1 MRFSCESCKAQLQI
15 ADEKVRGRRLIVRC
29 KRCGAKIGLVDP
41 LFSASPPRV
50 IEAAPTGPASD
61 TESTRAMDDDVLE
74 RALQASR
81 AGDGSANGSP
91 LTQRFAAPAAP
102 LPANPAVWF
111 AMLQGKQ
118 TGPLTRAELETRA
131 NEGEVGPRT
140 YIWCE
145 GMESWQ
151 RAQEVLELTEMFPP
165 LPAPP
170 ARSPARSSKSS
181 AAAAQPRPANPQP
194 LPAQMTSAAEPTTLV
209 AGAAQIAFDAAQ
221 AEESALDLGRRAAT
235 GPSSKEEPLAEASR
249 PATPV
254 VPRALMFESAAR
266 AHEQGP
272 FMVFF
277 LALTALAAAGVAL
290 WIVLGSSPRK
300 SEAPPPTAIGLT
312 ADQVRRKLD
321 EHKPALQ
328 DCVDDARRH
337 DPDLQV
343 GTIRV
348 ATTIAP
354 SGQVTE
360 ARIDRQSVDESPLGV
375 CLKRATR
382 KIVFPQFSG
391 AAFDVEI
398 PISVGAG
405 R

>member
-50 IEAAPTGPASD
+50 VEAAPAGPASD

-118 TGPLTRAELETRA
+118 TGPLTRAELEARA
-131 NEGEVGPRT
+131 DEGEVGPRT

-165 LPAPP
+165 LPASP
-170 ARSPARSSKSS
+170 ARSPARSSKSP
-181 AAAAQPRPANPQP
+181 AAAAQPRLANPQP
-194 LPAQMTSAAEPTTLV
+194 AQMTFAAEPTTLV
-209 AGAAQIAFDAAQ
+209 AGAAQIASDAAQ
-221 AEESALDLGRRAAT
+221 AEESA
-235 GPSSKEEPLAEASR
+235 
-249 PATPV
+249 ATPV
-254 VPRALMFESAAR
+254 VARAPMFESAAR
-266 AHEQGP
+266 EHEQGP

-300 SEAPPPTAIGLT
+300 SEASPPTAIGLT

-321 EHKPALQ
+321 ENKPALQ
-328 DCVDDARRH
+328 GCVDDALHR
-337 DPDLQV
+337 DPNLRV
-343 GTIRV
+343 GKIHV

-354 SGQVTE
+354 SGQVTA
-360 ARIDRQSVDESPLGV
+360 ARIDRQMVDESPLGA
-375 CLKRATR
+375 CLKQATQ
-382 KIVFPQFSG
+382 KIVFPKFSG
-391 AAFDVEI
+391 VAFDVDI
-398 PISVGAG
+398 PISVSA
-405 R
+405 RE

>member
-50 IEAAPTGPASD
+50 VEAAPAGPASD
-61 TESTRAMDDDVLE
+61 TASTRAMDDDVLE

-81 AGDGSANGSP
+81 AVDGSANGSP

-118 TGPLTRAELETRA
+118 TGPLTRAELEARA
-131 NEGEVGPRT
+131 DEGEVGPRT

-165 LPAPP
+165 LPASP

-194 LPAQMTSAAEPTTLV
+194 AQMTFAAEPTTLV
-209 AGAAQIAFDAAQ
+209 AGAAQIASDAAQ
-221 AEESALDLGRRAAT
+221 AEESA
-235 GPSSKEEPLAEASR
+235 
-249 PATPV
+249 ATPV
-254 VPRALMFESAAR
+254 VARAPMFESAAR
-266 AHEQGP
+266 EHEQGP

-300 SEAPPPTAIGLT
+300 SEASPPTAIGLT

-321 EHKPALQ
+321 ENKPALQ
-328 DCVDDARRH
+328 GCVDDALHR
-337 DPDLQV
+337 DPNLRV
-343 GTIRV
+343 GKIHV

-354 SGQVTE
+354 SGQVTA
-360 ARIDRQSVDESPLGV
+360 ARIDRQMVDESPLGA
-375 CLKRATR
+375 CLKQATQ

-391 AAFDVEI
+391 VAFDVDI
-398 PISVGAG
+398 PISVSA
-405 R
+405 RE

>member
-50 IEAAPTGPASD
+50 VEAAPAGPASD

-118 TGPLTRAELETRA
+118 TGPLTRAELEARA
-131 NEGEVGPRT
+131 DEGEVGPRT

-151 RAQEVLELTEMFPP
+151 RAQEVLELAEMFPP
-165 LPAPP
+165 LPASP
-170 ARSPARSSKSS
+170 ARSPARSSKSP
-181 AAAAQPRPANPQP
+181 AAAAQPRLANPQP
-194 LPAQMTSAAEPTTLV
+194 AQMTFAAEPTTLV
-209 AGAAQIAFDAAQ
+209 AGAAQIASDAAQ
-221 AEESALDLGRRAAT
+221 AEESA
-235 GPSSKEEPLAEASR
+235 
-249 PATPV
+249 ATPV
-254 VPRALMFESAAR
+254 VARAPMFESAAR
-266 AHEQGP
+266 EHEQGP

-300 SEAPPPTAIGLT
+300 SEASPPTAIGLT

-321 EHKPALQ
+321 ENKPALQ
-328 DCVDDARRH
+328 GCVDDALHR
-337 DPDLQV
+337 DPNLRV
-343 GTIRV
+343 GKIHV

-354 SGQVTE
+354 SGQVTA
-360 ARIDRQSVDESPLGV
+360 ARIDRQMVDESPLGA
-375 CLKRATR
+375 CLKQATQ

-391 AAFDVEI
+391 VAFDVDI
-398 PISVGAG
+398 PISVSA
-405 R
+405 RE

>member
-1 MRFSCESCKAQLQI
+1 MQFSCDSCKAQLQI

-29 KRCGAKIGLVDP
+29 KRCGAKIAIADP
-41 LFSASPPRV
+41 LLSPSPPRV
-50 IEAAPTGPASD
+50 VEAAPTRPAKD
-61 TESTRAMDDDVLE
+61 PESTRAMDSDVLE

-131 NEGEVGPRT
+131 HEGEVGPRT
-140 YIWCE
+140 YIWWE

-151 RAQEVLELTEMFPP
+151 RAQ
-165 LPAPP
+165 
-170 ARSPARSSKSS
+170 
-181 AAAAQPRPANPQP
+181 
-194 LPAQMTSAAEPTTLV
+194 
-209 AGAAQIAFDAAQ
+209 
-221 AEESALDLGRRAAT
+221 DLGRRAAT

-277 LALTALAAAGVAL
+277 LVLTALAAAGVAL
-290 WIVLGSSPRK
+290 WIVLGSSPRR

-321 EHKPALQ
+321 ENKPALQ
-328 DCVDDARRH
+328 ECVDDALRR
-337 DPDLQV
+337 DPNLRV
-343 GTIRV
+343 GKIHV

-354 SGQVTE
+354 SCQVTA
-360 ARIDRQSVDESPLGV
+360 ARIDRQMVDESPLGA
-375 CLKRATR
+375 CLKQATQ

-391 AAFDVEI
+391 VAFDVDI
-398 PISVGAG
+398 PISVSA
-405 R
+405 RE

>member
-118 TGPLTRAELETRA
+118 TGPLTRAELEARA
-131 NEGEVGPRT
+131 DEGEVGPRT

-151 RAQEVLELTEMFPP
+151 RAQEVLELAEMFPP
-165 LPAPP
+165 LPASP
-170 ARSPARSSKSS
+170 ARSPARSSKSP
-181 AAAAQPRPANPQP
+181 AAAAQPRLANPQP
-194 LPAQMTSAAEPTTLV
+194 AQMTFAAEPTTLV
-209 AGAAQIAFDAAQ
+209 AGAAQIASDAAQ
-221 AEESALDLGRRAAT
+221 AEESA
-235 GPSSKEEPLAEASR
+235 
-249 PATPV
+249 ATPV
-254 VPRALMFESAAR
+254 VARAPMFESAAR
-266 AHEQGP
+266 EHEQGP

-300 SEAPPPTAIGLT
+300 SEASPPTAIGLT

-321 EHKPALQ
+321 ENKPALQ
-328 DCVDDARRH
+328 GCVDDALHR
-337 DPDLQV
+337 DPNLRV
-343 GTIRV
+343 GKIHV

-354 SGQVTE
+354 SGQVTA
-360 ARIDRQSVDESPLGV
+360 ARIDRQMVDESPLGA
-375 CLKRATR
+375 CLKQATQ
-382 KIVFPQFSG
+382 KIVFPKFSG
-391 AAFDVEI
+391 VAFDVDI
-398 PISVGAG
+398 PISVSA
-405 R
+405 RE

>member
-50 IEAAPTGPASD
+50 VEAAPAGPASD

-118 TGPLTRAELETRA
+118 TGPLTRAELEARA
-131 NEGEVGPRT
+131 DEGEVGPRT

-151 RAQEVLELTEMFPP
+151 RAQEVLELAEMFPP
-165 LPAPP
+165 LPASP
-170 ARSPARSSKSS
+170 ARSPARSSKSP
-181 AAAAQPRPANPQP
+181 AAAAQPRLANPQP
-194 LPAQMTSAAEPTTLV
+194 AQMTFAAEPTTLV
-209 AGAAQIAFDAAQ
+209 AGAAQIASDAAQ
-221 AEESALDLGRRAAT
+221 AEESA
-235 GPSSKEEPLAEASR
+235 
-249 PATPV
+249 ATPV
-254 VPRALMFESAAR
+254 VARAPMFESAR

-300 SEAPPPTAIGLT
+300 SEASPPTAIGLT

-321 EHKPALQ
+321 ENKPALQ
-328 DCVDDARRH
+328 GCVDDALHR
-337 DPDLQV
+337 DPNLRV
-343 GTIRV
+343 GKIHV

-354 SGQVTE
+354 SGQVTA
-360 ARIDRQSVDESPLGV
+360 ARIDRQMVDESPLGA
-375 CLKRATR
+375 CLKQATQ
-382 KIVFPQFSG
+382 KIVFPKFSG
-391 AAFDVEI
+391 VAFDVDI
-398 PISVGAG
+398 PISVSA
-405 R
+405 RE

>member
-1 MRFSCESCKAQLQI
+1 
-15 ADEKVRGRRLIVRC
+15 
-29 KRCGAKIGLVDP
+29 
-41 LFSASPPRV
+41 
-50 IEAAPTGPASD
+50 
-61 TESTRAMDDDVLE
+61 
-74 RALQASR
+74 
-81 AGDGSANGSP
+81 
-91 LTQRFAAPAAP
+91 
-102 LPANPAVWF
+102 
-111 AMLQGKQ
+111 MLQGKQ

-321 EHKPALQ
+321 ENKPALQ
-328 DCVDDARRH
+328 ECVDDALRR
-337 DPDLQV
+337 DPNLRV
-343 GTIRV
+343 GKIHV

-354 SGQVTE
+354 SGQVTA
-360 ARIDRQSVDESPLGV
+360 ARIDRQMVDESPLGA
-375 CLKRATR
+375 CLKQATQ

-391 AAFDVEI
+391 VAFDVDI
-398 PISVGAG
+398 PISVSA
-405 R
+405 RE

>member
-29 KRCGAKIGLVDP
+29 KRCGAKIAIADP
-41 LFSASPPRV
+41 LLSPSPPRV
-50 IEAAPTGPASD
+50 VEAAPTRPAKD
-61 TESTRAMDDDVLE
+61 PESTRAMDSDVLE

-194 LPAQMTSAAEPTTLV
+194 LPAQMTSAGERSPAADRDRPDRRPGAPQARREQ
-209 AGAAQIAFDAAQ
+209 AGAA
-221 AEESALDLGRRAAT
+221 GVRRRRA
-235 GPSSKEEPLAEASR
+235 PPR
-249 PATPV
+249 PQP
-254 VPRALMFESAAR
+254 AR
-266 AHEQGP
+266 
-272 FMVFF
+272 
-277 LALTALAAAGVAL
+277 
-290 WIVLGSSPRK
+290 R
-300 SEAPPPTAIGLT
+300 
-312 ADQVRRKLD
+312 
-321 EHKPALQ
+321 Q
-328 DCVDDARRH
+328 DPRRH
-337 DPDLQV
+337 DDC
-343 GTIRV
+343 
-348 ATTIAP
+348 AP
-354 SGQVTE
+354 GSG
-360 ARIDRQSVDESPLGV
+360 DR
-375 CLKRATR
+375 
-382 KIVFPQFSG
+382 G
-391 AAFDVEI
+391 ADRSADGRRE
-398 PISVGAG
+398 PAG
-405 R
+405 RLPEAGDAEDRLPPVLRRGVRRGHPHLRQCPGVELRDVLPRRGRS

>member
-50 IEAAPTGPASD
+50 VEAAPAGPASD

-118 TGPLTRAELETRA
+118 TGPLTRAELEARA
-131 NEGEVGPRT
+131 DEGEVGPRT

-165 LPAPP
+165 LPASP

-194 LPAQMTSAAEPTTLV
+194 AQMTFAAESTTLV
-209 AGAAQIAFDAAQ
+209 AGAAQIASDAAQ
-221 AEESALDLGRRAAT
+221 AEESA
-235 GPSSKEEPLAEASR
+235 
-249 PATPV
+249 ATPV
-254 VPRALMFESAAR
+254 VARAPMFESAAR
-266 AHEQGP
+266 EHEQGP

-300 SEAPPPTAIGLT
+300 SEASPPTAIGLT

-321 EHKPALQ
+321 ENKPALQ
-328 DCVDDARRH
+328 GCVDDALRR
-337 DPDLQV
+337 DPNLRV
-343 GTIRV
+343 GKIHV

-354 SGQVTE
+354 SGQVTA
-360 ARIDRQSVDESPLGV
+360 ARIDRQMVDESPLGA
-375 CLKRATR
+375 CLKQATQ

-391 AAFDVEI
+391 VAFDVDI
-398 PISVGAG
+398 PISVSA
-405 R
+405 RE

>member
-15 ADEKVRGRRLIVRC
+15 ADEKVRGRRLIVRF

-50 IEAAPTGPASD
+50 VEAAPAWPASD
-61 TESTRAMDDDVLE
+61 TETTRVMDDDVLE
-74 RALQASR
+74 RSLQASR

-118 TGPLTRAELETRA
+118 TGPLTRAELEARA
-131 NEGEVGPRT
+131 DEGEVGPRT

-151 RAQEVLELTEMFPP
+151 RAQEVLELAEMFPP
-165 LPAPP
+165 LPASP
-170 ARSPARSSKSS
+170 ARSPARSSKSP
-181 AAAAQPRPANPQP
+181 AAAAQPRLANPQP
-194 LPAQMTSAAEPTTLV
+194 AQMTFAAEPTTLV
-209 AGAAQIAFDAAQ
+209 AGAAQIASDAAQ
-221 AEESALDLGRRAAT
+221 AEESA
-235 GPSSKEEPLAEASR
+235 
-249 PATPV
+249 ATPV
-254 VPRALMFESAAR
+254 VARAPMFESAAR
-266 AHEQGP
+266 EHEQGP

-300 SEAPPPTAIGLT
+300 SEASPPTAIGLT

-321 EHKPALQ
+321 ENKPALQ
-328 DCVDDARRH
+328 GCVDDALHR
-337 DPDLQV
+337 DPNLRV
-343 GTIRV
+343 GKIHV

-354 SGQVTE
+354 SGQVTA
-360 ARIDRQSVDESPLGV
+360 ARIDRQMVDESPLGA
-375 CLKRATR
+375 CLKQATQ
-382 KIVFPQFSG
+382 KIVFPKFSG
-391 AAFDVEI
+391 VAFDVDI
-398 PISVGAG
+398 PISVSA
-405 R
+405 RE

>member
-50 IEAAPTGPASD
+50 VEAAPAWPASD
-61 TESTRAMDDDVLE
+61 TETTRVMDDDVLE
-74 RALQASR
+74 RSLQASR

-118 TGPLTRAELETRA
+118 TGPLTRAELEARA
-131 NEGEVGPRT
+131 DEGEVGPRT

-151 RAQEVLELTEMFPP
+151 RAQEVLELAEMFPP
-165 LPAPP
+165 LPASP
-170 ARSPARSSKSS
+170 ASWPARSSKSP
-181 AAAAQPRPANPQP
+181 AAAAQPRLANPQP
-194 LPAQMTSAAEPTTLV
+194 AQMTFAAEPTTLV
-209 AGAAQIAFDAAQ
+209 AGAAQIASDAAQ
-221 AEESALDLGRRAAT
+221 AEESA
-235 GPSSKEEPLAEASR
+235 
-249 PATPV
+249 ATPV
-254 VPRALMFESAAR
+254 VARAPMFESAAR
-266 AHEQGP
+266 EHEQGP

-300 SEAPPPTAIGLT
+300 SEASPPTAIGLT

-321 EHKPALQ
+321 ENKPALQ
-328 DCVDDARRH
+328 GCVDDALHR
-337 DPDLQV
+337 DPNLRV
-343 GTIRV
+343 GKIHV

-354 SGQVTE
+354 SGQVTA
-360 ARIDRQSVDESPLGV
+360 ARIDRQMVDESPLGA
-375 CLKRATR
+375 CLKQATQ
-382 KIVFPQFSG
+382 KIVFPKFSG
-391 AAFDVEI
+391 VAFDVDI
-398 PISVGAG
+398 PISVSA
-405 R
+405 RE

>member
-50 IEAAPTGPASD
+50 VEAAPAGPASD

-118 TGPLTRAELETRA
+118 TGPLTRAELEARA
-131 NEGEVGPRT
+131 DEGEVGPRT

-165 LPAPP
+165 LPASP
-170 ARSPARSSKSS
+170 ARSPARSSKSP
-181 AAAAQPRPANPQP
+181 AAAAQPRLANPP
-194 LPAQMTSAAEPTTLV
+194 PAQMTFAAEPTTLV
-209 AGAAQIAFDAAQ
+209 AGAAQIASDAAQ
-221 AEESALDLGRRAAT
+221 AEESA
-235 GPSSKEEPLAEASR
+235 
-249 PATPV
+249 ATPV
-254 VPRALMFESAAR
+254 VARAPMFESAR

-300 SEAPPPTAIGLT
+300 SEASPPTAIGLT

-321 EHKPALQ
+321 ENKPALQ
-328 DCVDDARRH
+328 GCVDDALHR
-337 DPDLQV
+337 DPNLRV
-343 GTIRV
+343 GKIHV

-354 SGQVTE
+354 SGQVTA
-360 ARIDRQSVDESPLGV
+360 ARIDRQMVDESPLGA
-375 CLKRATR
+375 CLKQATQ

-391 AAFDVEI
+391 VAFDVDI
-398 PISVGAG
+398 PISVSA
-405 R
+405 RE

>member
-50 IEAAPTGPASD
+50 VEAAPAGPASD

-118 TGPLTRAELETRA
+118 TGPLTRAELEARA
-131 NEGEVGPRT
+131 DEGEVGPRT

-165 LPAPP
+165 LPASP

-194 LPAQMTSAAEPTTLV
+194 AQMTFAVEPTTLV
-209 AGAAQIAFDAAQ
+209 AGAA
-221 AEESALDLGRRAAT
+221 
-235 GPSSKEEPLAEASR
+235 K
-249 PATPV
+249 PV
-254 VPRALMFESAAR
+254 VARAPMFESAR

-300 SEAPPPTAIGLT
+300 SEASPPTAIGLT

-321 EHKPALQ
+321 ENKPALQ
-328 DCVDDARRH
+328 GCVDDALRR
-337 DPDLQV
+337 DPNLRV
-343 GTIRV
+343 GKIHV

-354 SGQVTE
+354 SGQVTA
-360 ARIDRQSVDESPLGV
+360 ARIDRQMVDESPLGA
-375 CLKRATR
+375 CLKQATQ

-391 AAFDVEI
+391 VAFDVDI
-398 PISVGAG
+398 PISVSA
-405 R
+405 RE

>member
-1 MRFSCESCKAQLQI
+1 MRFSCDSCKAQLQI

-50 IEAAPTGPASD
+50 VEAAPAGPASD

-118 TGPLTRAELETRA
+118 TGPLTRAELEARA
-131 NEGEVGPRT
+131 DEGEVGPRT

-165 LPAPP
+165 LPASP

-194 LPAQMTSAAEPTTLV
+194 AQMTFAAEPTTLV
-209 AGAAQIAFDAAQ
+209 AGAAQIASDAAQ
-221 AEESALDLGRRAAT
+221 AEESA
-235 GPSSKEEPLAEASR
+235 
-249 PATPV
+249 ATPV
-254 VPRALMFESAAR
+254 VARAPMFESAAR
-266 AHEQGP
+266 EHEQGP

-300 SEAPPPTAIGLT
+300 SEASPPTAIGLT

-321 EHKPALQ
+321 ENKPALQ
-328 DCVDDARRH
+328 GCVDDALHR
-337 DPDLQV
+337 DPNLRV
-343 GTIRV
+343 GKIHV

-354 SGQVTE
+354 SGQVTA
-360 ARIDRQSVDESPLGV
+360 ARIDRQMVDESPLGA
-375 CLKRATR
+375 CLKQATQ

-391 AAFDVEI
+391 VAFDVDI
-398 PISVGAG
+398 PISVSA
-405 R
+405 RE

>member
-50 IEAAPTGPASD
+50 VEAAPAGPASD

-118 TGPLTRAELETRA
+118 TGPLTRAELEARA
-131 NEGEVGPRT
+131 DEGEVGPRT

-151 RAQEVLELTEMFPP
+151 RAQEVLELAEMFPP
-165 LPAPP
+165 LPASP
-170 ARSPARSSKSS
+170 ARSPARSSKSP
-181 AAAAQPRPANPQP
+181 AAAAQPRLANPQP
-194 LPAQMTSAAEPTTLV
+194 AQMTFAAEPTTLV
-209 AGAAQIAFDAAQ
+209 AGAAQIASDAAQ
-221 AEESALDLGRRAAT
+221 AEESA
-235 GPSSKEEPLAEASR
+235 
-249 PATPV
+249 ATPV
-254 VPRALMFESAAR
+254 VARAPMFESAAR
-266 AHEQGP
+266 EHEQGP

-300 SEAPPPTAIGLT
+300 SEASPPTAIGLT

-321 EHKPALQ
+321 ENKPALQ
-328 DCVDDARRH
+328 GCVDDALHR
-337 DPDLQV
+337 DPNLRV
-343 GTIRV
+343 GKIHV

-354 SGQVTE
+354 SGQVTA
-360 ARIDRQSVDESPLGV
+360 ARIDRQMVDESPLGA
-375 CLKRATR
+375 CLKQATQ
-382 KIVFPQFSG
+382 KIVFPKFSG
-391 AAFDVEI
+391 VAFDVDI
-398 PISVGAG
+398 PISVSA
-405 R
+405 RE

>member
-91 LTQRFAAPAAP
+91 QTQRFAAPAAP

-118 TGPLTRAELETRA
+118 TGPLTRAELEARA
-131 NEGEVGPRT
+131 DEGEVGPRT

-151 RAQEVLELTEMFPP
+151 RAQEVLELAEMFPP
-165 LPAPP
+165 LPASP
-170 ARSPARSSKSS
+170 ARSPARSSKSP
-181 AAAAQPRPANPQP
+181 AAAAQPRLANPQP
-194 LPAQMTSAAEPTTLV
+194 AQMTFAAEPTTLV
-209 AGAAQIAFDAAQ
+209 AGAAQIASDAAQ
-221 AEESALDLGRRAAT
+221 AEESA
-235 GPSSKEEPLAEASR
+235 
-249 PATPV
+249 ATPV
-254 VPRALMFESAAR
+254 VARAPMFESAAR
-266 AHEQGP
+266 EHEQGP

-300 SEAPPPTAIGLT
+300 SEASPPTAIGLT

-321 EHKPALQ
+321 ENKPALQ
-328 DCVDDARRH
+328 GCVDDALHR
-337 DPDLQV
+337 DPNLRV
-343 GTIRV
+343 GKIHV

-354 SGQVTE
+354 SGQVTA
-360 ARIDRQSVDESPLGV
+360 ARIDRQMVDESPLGA
-375 CLKRATR
+375 CLKQATQ
-382 KIVFPQFSG
+382 KIVFPKFSG
-391 AAFDVEI
+391 VAFDVDI
-398 PISVGAG
+398 PISVSA
-405 R
+405 RE

>member
-1 MRFSCESCKAQLQI
+1 MRFSCDSCKAQLQI

-29 KRCGAKIGLVDP
+29 KRCGAKIALTDP
-41 LFSASPPRV
+41 LFSASAPRV
-50 IEAAPTGPASD
+50 VEAAPAWPASD
-61 TESTRAMDDDVLE
+61 TESTRAMDNDVLE

-81 AGDGSANGSP
+81 AEDGSANGSP

-102 LPANPAVWF
+102 VPANPAVWF

-118 TGPLTRAELETRA
+118 TGPLTRAELEARA
-131 NEGEVGPRT
+131 DEGEVGPRT

-165 LPAPP
+165 LPASP
-170 ARSPARSSKSS
+170 ARSPARSSKSP
-181 AAAAQPRPANPQP
+181 AAAAQPRLANPP
-194 LPAQMTSAAEPTTLV
+194 PAQMTFAAEPTTLV
-209 AGAAQIAFDAAQ
+209 AGAAQIASDAAQ
-221 AEESALDLGRRAAT
+221 AEESA
-235 GPSSKEEPLAEASR
+235 
-249 PATPV
+249 ATPV
-254 VPRALMFESAAR
+254 VARAPMFESAAR
-266 AHEQGP
+266 EHEQGP

-300 SEAPPPTAIGLT
+300 SEASPPTAIGLT

-321 EHKPALQ
+321 ENKPALQ
-328 DCVDDARRH
+328 GCVDDALRR
-337 DPDLQV
+337 DPNLRV
-343 GTIRV
+343 GKIHV

-354 SGQVTE
+354 SGQVTA
-360 ARIDRQSVDESPLGV
+360 ARIDRQMVDESPLGA
-375 CLKRATR
+375 CLKQATQ

-391 AAFDVEI
+391 VAFDVDI
-398 PISVGAG
+398 PISVSA
-405 R
+405 RE

>member
-50 IEAAPTGPASD
+50 VEAAPAGPASD

-118 TGPLTRAELETRA
+118 TGPLTRAELEARA
-131 NEGEVGPRT
+131 DEGEVGPRT

-165 LPAPP
+165 LPASP

-194 LPAQMTSAAEPTTLV
+194 AQMTFAAEPTTLV
-209 AGAAQIAFDAAQ
+209 AGAAQIASDAAQ
-221 AEESALDLGRRAAT
+221 AEESA
-235 GPSSKEEPLAEASR
+235 
-249 PATPV
+249 ATPV
-254 VPRALMFESAAR
+254 VARAPMFESAAR
-266 AHEQGP
+266 EHEQGP

-290 WIVLGSSPRK
+290 WIVLGSSPR
-300 SEAPPPTAIGLT
+300 SEAPRPQARAGAQAASPAAIGLT
-312 ADQVRRKLD
+312 ADQVRRKVD

-328 DCVDDARRH
+328 ACVDDALRQ
-337 DPDLQV
+337 DPTLRV
-343 GTIRV
+343 GKIHV

-354 SGQVTE
+354 SGQVTA
-360 ARIDRQSVDESPLGV
+360 ARIDRENVDESPLGA

-382 KIVFPQFSG
+382 QIVFPQFSG
-391 AAFDVEI
+391 VAFDVDI
-398 PISVGAG
+398 PISVGSG
-405 R
+405 E

>member
-50 IEAAPTGPASD
+50 VEAAPAGPASD

-102 LPANPAVWF
+102 VPANPAVWF

-118 TGPLTRAELETRA
+118 TGPLTRAELEARA
-131 NEGEVGPRT
+131 DEGEVGPRT

-165 LPAPP
+165 LPASP
-170 ARSPARSSKSS
+170 ARSPARSSKSP
-181 AAAAQPRPANPQP
+181 AAAAQPRLANPQP
-194 LPAQMTSAAEPTTLV
+194 AQMTFAAEPTTLV
-209 AGAAQIAFDAAQ
+209 AGAAQIASDAAQ
-221 AEESALDLGRRAAT
+221 AEESA
-235 GPSSKEEPLAEASR
+235 
-249 PATPV
+249 ATPV
-254 VPRALMFESAAR
+254 VARAPMFESAAR
-266 AHEQGP
+266 EHEQGP

-300 SEAPPPTAIGLT
+300 SEASPPTAIGLT

-321 EHKPALQ
+321 ENKPALQ
-328 DCVDDARRH
+328 GCVDDALHR
-337 DPDLQV
+337 DPNLRV
-343 GTIRV
+343 GKIHV

-354 SGQVTE
+354 SGQVTA
-360 ARIDRQSVDESPLGV
+360 ARIDRQMVDESPLGA
-375 CLKRATR
+375 CLKQATQ
-382 KIVFPQFSG
+382 KIVFPKFSG
-391 AAFDVEI
+391 VAFDVDI
-398 PISVGAG
+398 PISVSA
-405 R
+405 RE